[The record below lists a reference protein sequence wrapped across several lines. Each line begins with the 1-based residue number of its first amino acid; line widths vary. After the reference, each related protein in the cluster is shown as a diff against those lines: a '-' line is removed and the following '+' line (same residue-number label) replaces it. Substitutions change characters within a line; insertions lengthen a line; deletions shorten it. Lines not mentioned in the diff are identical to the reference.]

1 MTTDTPTPKGLG
13 PDGSALW
20 ARMTAAYEFGETESA
35 LLAAACRQSDD
46 VALIEKTIAADGA
59 IVEGSKGQPRLN
71 AAFAEV
77 RQGRLAL
84 AKLLGALAVPE
95 DDVPMTA
102 ASRRARA
109 AARARWD
116 RRRAEEA
123 QRGSS
128 SN

>member
-1 MTTDTPTPKGLG
+1 MTDTNAPGGLG
-13 PDGSALW
+13 AAGGALW
-20 ARMTAAYEFGETESA
+20 ERLTDAYDFGPTESA
-35 LLAAACRQSDD
+35 LLAAACRQADD
-46 VALIEKTIAADGA
+46 VALIEAAIVSDGA
-59 IVEGSKGQPRLN
+59 VVAGSKGQPRLN